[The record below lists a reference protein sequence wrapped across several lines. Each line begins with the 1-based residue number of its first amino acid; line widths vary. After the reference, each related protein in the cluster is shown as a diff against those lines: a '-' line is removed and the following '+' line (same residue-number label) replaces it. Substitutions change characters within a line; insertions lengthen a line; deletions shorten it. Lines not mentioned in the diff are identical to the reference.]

1 MIEHINDGLVAG
13 PIAVQRRVIDS
24 AALLI
29 MLVGGCTIDL
39 SGIGGA
45 GSPGYHLL
53 GKKNR
58 RTGND
63 DFSGSNVV

>member
-1 MIEHINDGLVAG
+1 MIEHINDGLGVW

-24 AALLI
+24 AVLLI
-29 MLVGGCTIDL
+29 MLVGRFTIDL

-45 GSPGYHLL
+45 GNSGYQLL

-63 DFSGSNVV
+63 DFSGGNVV